1 MSPPRHSPP
10 VYPWLTLGL
19 TLGLSACQPQ
29 SVPTIQILV
38 GPLPEER
45 RVLQP
50 RSALAEV
57 IAIPGQNPELRVIIA
72 SNDISCDG
80 YQATPVGQVRLT
92 LTFQS
97 PSAEPLGVGVYSW
110 LGTSPELAVGA
121 SPKTR
126 AVLPHVRIGPKGHAL
141 PPGGTVE
148 LTAVD
153 LESHGSVSGVL
164 RLEQPGDVNV
174 PATSV
179 LGSFAAKICPKNAET
194 N

>member
-1 MSPPRHSPP
+1 MHPCHRPFFPH
-10 VYPWLTLGL
+10 PWLASIAFVA
-19 TLGLSACQPQ
+19 LSACQSQ

-57 IAIPGQNPELRVIIA
+57 ISIPGQNPELRLIVA
-72 SNDISCDG
+72 SNEVSCDG
-80 YQATPVGQVRLT
+80 YQSTPTGQVRLT

-97 PSAEPLGVGVYSW
+97 PPAEPLGPGVYSW
-110 LGTSPELAVGA
+110 LGSSPEISVGA
-121 SPKTR
+121 APKSRT
-126 AVLPHVRIGPKGHAL
+126 VLPHVRIGPKAHEL
-141 PPGGTVE
+141 PSGGTVE

-153 LESHGSVSGVL
+153 LESHGSVSGIL
-164 RLEQPGDVNV
+164 RLEQPGDMNV
-174 PATSV
+174 SATSV
-179 LGSFAAKICPKNAET
+179 LGSFTAKICPKNAET